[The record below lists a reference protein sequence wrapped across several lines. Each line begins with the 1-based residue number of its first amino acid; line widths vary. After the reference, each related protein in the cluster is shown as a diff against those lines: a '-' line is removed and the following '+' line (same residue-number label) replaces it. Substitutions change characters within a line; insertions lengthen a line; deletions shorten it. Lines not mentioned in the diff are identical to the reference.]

1 MKTTLTTVILFLA
14 LTVQARSES
23 LPRETSAAVNTV
35 SAAVP
40 AIKIAPVTTPWP
52 QESSDLKVDPKVVWG
67 KLDNGLRYAILPTD
81 APGNA
86 SLQLYMNVGSF
97 MEADDQLGMAHFL
110 EHMAFNGT
118 KHFAPGEM
126 SGFLQRLGL
135 SNLADL
141 NAHTG
146 VDRTVFEL
154 ALPRTNKEMTSEALT
169 FFRDALDGMSL
180 DAHQIDRERRVIC
193 AELLA
198 RNSSGLRSAVPLMKF
213 LLPETLLPRR
223 ILVGGTVDTVRALS
237 RPRFVDFYETWY
249 TPARATIVATGKF
262 DVPMVERLI
271 REMFHDAKARRGEQP
286 DPSLGKVTN
295 GRGTI
300 AGLHSDPDANGVS
313 ISVNVERPGS
323 NLPDSVARIQANSA
337 LDMANAMLSK
347 RLVKLVSAKDSPV
360 QAAGANNERSF
371 NLFDECGVVAQCQPG
386 QWRAALGALEQEL
399 RRAIKFGFTE
409 AEFEET
415 KKEMIQGFQSLADG
429 ADDRLPAA
437 LAAGIVD
444 DLAKNEVFSHPAYN
458 LSLAKSILGGLKKA
472 DCEEALR
479 AAWNTPDVLIWVRG
493 NLRLEGDSSQQILAV
508 YRASQAVAVQ
518 PPVVEKTGRWAYT
531 NFGPAGRIAKRDV
544 QKDLDFVEAVFENNV
559 HVNVKRTKLEKNV
572 VNVRV
577 RFGGGM
583 MESPADQPGL
593 QIFANSMFVEGGL
606 EAHSIDEIR
615 HILAGKEVGVGFSVD
630 DDAFELSGKCTPDL
644 LELQLQDCAAE
655 LNAPGYRP
663 EPVGGFLSRLESNYA
678 QFEHTAE
685 GKVLTDVVPFLRS
698 NDPRFA
704 LPPRE
709 SMRKLTM
716 DDLKAWLA
724 EPLRSGYM
732 EVAIVGD
739 VDPDAALALL
749 AKTLGALPKR
759 AAVKPSFAKAREVRF
774 PAAPKS
780 KEFRFVAETPRA
792 MNLVVWPTAGSRDF
806 AATVRTMILNDVLA
820 ERLFAKVRQELGATY
835 TPIVRSCSPGAFP
848 DYGYIEAD
856 LTVEP
861 KQAAEIGPLVAK
873 IAAELAAGSISDDEF
888 QRAIKPQLSS
898 LDQIDQS
905 NDFWIGLLCH
915 CQEHPEFLDRARQLK
930 AQVSSITKQEI
941 EALAR
946 KYLAAGQATVISVV
960 PAPNGSEVAKL
971 PGKDPAATAN

>member
-1 MKTTLTTVILFLA
+1 MKTTLTTLILFLV
-14 LTVQARSES
+14 LTVQARGES
-23 LPRETSAAVNTV
+23 LPREASVAINTV
-35 SAAVP
+35 STAVP
-40 AIKIAPVTTPWP
+40 ATKTAPIAKPWP

-67 KLDNGLRYAILPTD
+67 KLDNGLRYVILPTD
-81 APGNA
+81 APGKA

-97 MEADDQLGMAHFL
+97 MEADDQRGMAHFL

-126 SGFLQRLGL
+126 SGFLQRMGM

-141 NAHTG
+141 NAHTN

-154 ALPRTNKEMTSEALT
+154 ALPRTNKAMTSEALT
-169 FFRDALDGMSL
+169 FFRDVLDGMSL
-180 DAHQIDRERRVIC
+180 DAQQIDRERRVIC
-193 AELLA
+193 AEILA

-223 ILVGGTVDTVRALS
+223 VLVGGTVETVRALS
-237 RPRFVDFYETWY
+237 RQRFVDFYETWY

-262 DVPMVERLI
+262 DVPMVEGLI
-271 REMFHDAKARRGEQP
+271 REMFHDAKARRGEQL
-286 DPSLGKVTN
+286 DPSLGKVST

-300 AGLHSDPDANGVS
+300 AELHSDSDANGVS
-313 ISVNVERPGS
+313 ISLLVERPAS
-323 NLPDSVARIQANSA
+323 NLPDSIARIRANSA
-337 LDMANAMLSK
+337 LDVANAMLSQ
-347 RLVKLVSAKDSPV
+347 RLVKLVSAKNSPI
-360 QAAGANNERSF
+360 QAAGASNARSY
-371 NLFDECGVVAQCQPG
+371 NLFDECGVVAQCQPA
-386 QWRAALGALEQEL
+386 QWRAAFGALEQEL
-399 RRAIKFGFTE
+399 RRTIKFGFTDVE
-409 AEFEET
+409 YDET
-415 KKEMIQGFQSLADG
+415 KKEMIQGIRSVADG
-429 ADDRLPAA
+429 ADDRLPAE
-437 LAAGIVD
+437 LAAAIVD
-444 DLAKNEVFSHPAYN
+444 DLAKNDVFTHPAYN
-458 LSLAKSILGGLKKA
+458 LPLAKSILGGLKKA

-479 AAWNTPDVLIWVRG
+479 AAWNTPDVLIWVSG
-493 NLRLEGDSSQQILAV
+493 NLRLDGDSSRQILGA
-508 YRASQAVAVQ
+508 YRASQAAAVQ
-518 PPVVEKTGRWAYT
+518 PPAEEKIGQWAYT
-531 NFGPAGRIAKRDV
+531 NFGPAGRIVKREV
-544 QKDLDFVEAVFENNV
+544 QKDLDFIQAVFDNNV
-559 HVNVKRTKLEKNV
+559 HVNVKRTKLEKNA

-583 MESPADQPGL
+583 LESPANKPGL
-593 QIFANSMFVEGGL
+593 QIFANSLFVEGGL
-606 EAHSIDEIR
+606 EAHSIDDIR
-615 HILAGKEVGVGFSVD
+615 HILAGKEVGVGFSVE

-655 LNAPGYRP
+655 LTAPGYRP
-663 EPVGGFLSRLESNYA
+663 EAVGGFLSRLESNYA

-739 VDPDAALALL
+739 VDPDAALALV
-749 AKTLGALPKR
+749 ARTLGALPQR
-759 AAVKPSFAKAREVRF
+759 AAVKPSFGAARDIRF
-774 PAAPKS
+774 PAAPKDR
-780 KEFRFVAETPRA
+780 EFRFVAETPRA

-806 AATVRTMILNDVLA
+806 AATVRTTILNDVLA
-820 ERLFAKVRQELGATY
+820 ERLFEKVRQELGATY
-835 TPIVRSCSPGAFP
+835 TPIVKSCSPGAFP

-856 LTVEP
+856 LLVEP
-861 KQAAEIGPLVAK
+861 KQAGEIGPLVAK
-873 IAAELAAGSISDDEF
+873 IASELAAGSISDDEF

-898 LDQIDQS
+898 LEQIDQS
-905 NDFWIGLLCH
+905 NDYWIGLLGH

-930 AQVSSITKQEI
+930 AEVSSITKQEI

-946 KYLAAGQATVISVV
+946 KYLAAGHATVISVV
-960 PAPNGSEVAKL
+960 PAPNVSEVAKL
-971 PGKDPAATAN
+971 PAKGPAATAN